1 MPLGTGQPSI
11 PVIAQRLVKRESLG
25 YDHTVVLR
33 QKESPTT
40 INQRSSNQRATRFSP
55 SMVAPASV
63 PTWRK
68 VTLGNRRKT
77 ALLLSAL
84 ANSSFR
90 VSTEATDALKVVAV
104 VTLRTTLTLAKLS
117 GYNLGF
123 QRPVSGCEIFESAAR
138 LGLSLAP
145 PETALQVR
153 LQYREQPEG
162 EYLTIG
168 TAPTRERGA
177 FSIFNRHG
185 ELWLAFDTEV
195 LDLWWLPEYEWI
207 FCLEKY

>member
-1 MPLGTGQPSI
+1 M
-11 PVIAQRLVKRESLG
+11 
-25 YDHTVVLR
+25 
-33 QKESPTT
+33 T
-40 INQRSSNQRATRFSP
+40 INQRGSNSRTTRFGP
-55 SMVAPASV
+55 SMVAPANV
-63 PTWRK
+63 PTWRP
-68 VTLGNRRKT
+68 VTLGNHRKT

-104 VTLRTTLTLAKLS
+104 ATLRTTLILAKVS

-138 LGLSLAP
+138 IGLSLAP

-162 EYLTIG
+162 EYLMIG
-168 TAPTRERGA
+168 TTPTRERGA
-177 FSIFNRHG
+177 FSIFNRHD
-185 ELWLAFDTEV
+185 ELWLAFDAEV
-195 LDLWWLPEYEWI
+195 QDICWLPEYEWI
-207 FCLEKY
+207 FCLETCEAKKVTF